1 MTTKIFINGFGRIGR
16 LVLRAL
22 SEYNRTSEF
31 QVMGINHPRGSQSA
45 YYLYKYDSVHGIAHK
60 PVTYGED
67 WLNVGFGKIPLLSS
81 RDPSVF
87 DLSKV
92 DIVLECTGVYKTRQD
107 MQVFFTVGASKILVS
122 APFKPADCTVVY
134 GVNHTDIT
142 PDKTLVSNASCT
154 TNCLA
159 PVVKVLDRAFG
170 IDRGYM
176 TTIHAYTSDQQ
187 VLDGSHKYNR
197 RARAA
202 GLSIVPTS
210 SGAARA
216 IKEVM
221 PHMEGKLD
229 GVAMR
234 VPTPNVSCI
243 DFKVD
248 LQQSVTVDTVNTVMK
263 QSAQGDMKGILGYET
278 DELVSVDFNHNP
290 HSSIFDATQTMVM
303 QGTSL
308 RVVAWYDNEWGFSCR
323 MLDTAKYMHKVS

>member
-1 MTTKIFINGFGRIGR
+1 MTVKIFINGFGRIGR
-16 LVLRAL
+16 LVLRAI
-22 SEYNRTSEF
+22 SEYSRHNEF
-31 QVMGINHPRGSQSA
+31 EVVGINHPRGAESA
-45 YYLYKYDSVHGIAHK
+45 YYLYKYDSVHGIAHT
-60 PVTYGED
+60 PVTYTNDGLD
-67 WLNVGFGKIPLLSS
+67 VGFGKIPLVCS
-81 RDPSVF
+81 RDPSVL
-87 DLSKV
+87 DLSDV
-92 DIVLECTGVYKTRQD
+92 DVVMECTGVYKTRAD
-107 MQVFFTVGASKILVS
+107 MQVFLDRGAKKILVS

-134 GVNHTDIT
+134 GVNQDVIT
-142 PDKTLVSNASCT
+142 PVHTIVSNASCT

-159 PVVKVLDRAFG
+159 PVVKVLDDAFG

-176 TTIHAYTSDQQ
+176 TTIHAYTGDQQ
-187 VLDGSHKYNR
+187 ILDSSHKYNR

-216 IKEVM
+216 MQQVM

-243 DFKVD
+243 DLKVD
-248 LQQSVTVDTVNTVMK
+248 VYQSVTTDQVNTAMQK
-263 QSAQGDMKGILGYET
+263 SANGALSGVLGYET
-278 DELVSVDFNHNP
+278 EELVSIDFNHNP
-290 HSSIFDATQTMVM
+290 HSSIFDATQTMVL

-323 MLDTAKYMHKVS
+323 MLDTAKCMYGV